1 MSGFAPTVLFLGPR
15 DDEVAA
21 RLVGAGV
28 PDSDGAHFEQRLVTA
43 RKTLSRRP

>member
-1 MSGFAPTVLFLGPR
+1 MSGFTPTVLFLGPR
-15 DDEVAA
+15 DEVTA